1 MIIFRIFA
9 TKTYIMGK
17 EEKKSTTIAIDAD
30 TSMTID
36 RYCKSKG
43 ILKKDF
49 VRLAMN
55 FIDQFNVDLSSQ
67 DLYLLEEAKREDEKN
82 DIKLLP
88 SLRKTLPVLEQF
100 LEQMPDLINAAHTR
114 GKEEGEAMAAS
125 ARVQELTSQNNDLK
139 GEINELHERIAKLE
153 ALISIAKSELKR
165 CDSFFKKPSQ
175 TIIDQLQ

>member
-1 MIIFRIFA
+1 
-9 TKTYIMGK
+9 MGK
-17 EEKKSTTIAIDAD
+17 EEKKTTTIAIDID
-30 TSMTID
+30 TSMAID
-36 RYCKSKG
+36 RYCREKG

-49 VRLAMN
+49 VRMALN
-55 FIDQFNVDLSSQ
+55 FIIEFNVDLSSQ
-67 DLYLLEEAKREDEKN
+67 DLYLIEQAKKEDEKN

-100 LEQMPDLINAAHTR
+100 LEQIPELINATHSK
-114 GKEEGEAMAAS
+114 GKEEGEMTATAA
-125 ARVQELTSQNNDLK
+125 RIQELTSQNNDLK
-139 GEINELHERIAKLE
+139 GEINGLHERIAKLE